1 MVFVYRQE
9 SLDPKILVFLNVFKS
24 LAFFVTEFHIVDG
37 YANSFIMENVCL
49 NRLWKGSVLTEVQNC
64 SGRSRHEEHTMKA

>member
-9 SLDPKILVFLNVFKS
+9 SLDPKILVLSNVFKVFRFF
-24 LAFFVTEFHIVDG
+24 LTAFHSVDG

-49 NRLWKGSVLTEVQNC
+49 KRL
-64 SGRSRHEEHTMKA
+64 